1 MKPTVPSCDFCRTPS
16 EFKLEIATAFQPI
29 VNVTTREIYAYEAL
43 VRGSEGQSAAWVFEH
58 VSEADHYHFDQKCRV
73 TAIETAARLE
83 LQTRLSINFL
93 PNAVYEPHNCIRA
106 TLRAAQETG
115 FPLKNL
121 IFEVTEHERVTD
133 QAHIRR
139 IIQAY
144 KSFGFTTALDDYGA
158 GHANAQ
164 LLLDIRPDIVKLDLK
179 LIRGVDTDPWRQ
191 ALIRSYVGFAEA
203 TRTLVVAE
211 GIETLEEA
219 SILLGLGVTHMQ
231 GYFFARPMFQALPE
245 IPDSLFEAV
254 HASWNSSL
262 N

>member
-1 MKPTVPSCDFCRTPS
+1 MKPTAPSCVRCQTPS
-16 EFKLEIATAFQPI
+16 AFNLEISTAFQPI
-29 VNVTTREIYAYEAL
+29 VNVMTREIYAYEAL

-58 VSEADHYHFDQKCRV
+58 VSEADHYHFDQKCRI
-73 TAIETAARLE
+73 TAIENATRLGM
-83 LQTRLSINFL
+83 QTRLSINFL

-106 TLRAAQETG
+106 TLRAAQKTG

-133 QAHIRR
+133 QAHIRH

-144 KSFGFTTALDDYGA
+144 KALGFTTALDDYGA

-164 LLLDIRPDIVKLDLK
+164 LLLEIRPDIVKLDLK

-191 ALIRSYVGFAEA
+191 ALIRSYIIFTEA

-211 GIETLEEA
+211 GVETLEEA
-219 SILLGLGVTHMQ
+219 RTLLGLGVTHMQ

-245 IPDSLFEAV
+245 VPDALFEAV